1 MSNKKVLCIKNSRVT
16 YTKNMKLLIKLK
28 IFLLVCICVLS
39 SCCFY
44 GCSTQKIKLYD
55 INTNQIKTLSL
66 EDYVAGVT
74 AAEIDTSFSTQAI
87 AAQSVIART
96 FALWFKNN
104 NLCKYEGADISN
116 DITEAQAYTSDIPE
130 SIKKICNTTKGEV
143 LKYNNKLFLPY
154 YCSNCGGYSSL
165 AQDVFN
171 GNTSSYTSAVETKE
185 TAENS
190 KNYSWQ
196 ATVEKSTIL
205 HAMQKLNK
213 SLASVNSFTIGK
225 TDSSNRAL
233 TFIVGGTEVNA
244 NDFRLAIGSTIFKS
258 CKLTNIE
265 ISANSITFSGLG
277 YGHGV
282 GLSQWGANIM
292 GASNISYNNILL
304 YYYKNCQI
312 EKI

>member
-1 MSNKKVLCIKNSRVT
+1 MSNKKVSCIKINKVI
-16 YTKNMKLLIKLK
+16 YTKNMRVLINLK
-28 IFLLVCICVLS
+28 IFLLVSLFVFSPFLFC
-39 SCCFY
+39 
-44 GCSTQKIKLYD
+44 GCSQNKIKLYD

-116 DITEAQAYTSDIPE
+116 DITEAQAYTSEIPE
-130 SIKKICNTTKGEV
+130 NIKKISNSTKGQV
-143 LKYNNKLFLPY
+143 LKYNNQLFLPY
-154 YCSNCGGYSSL
+154 YCSNCGGKSSL
-165 AQDVFN
+165 ASDVFS
-171 GNTSSYTSAVETKE
+171 GNTSTYTSAVKTQETPD
-185 TAENS
+185 NS
-190 KNYSWQ
+190 KNYYWTS
-196 ATVEKSTIL
+196 TIEKSTIL

-213 SLASVNSFTIGK
+213 SVASINSFSVGK
-225 TDSSNRAL
+225 TDESNRAL
-233 TFIVGGTEVNA
+233 TFIIGGIEVNA
-244 NDFRLAIGSTIFKS
+244 NDFRLAVGSTIFKS
-258 CKLTNIE
+258 CKITNITINTE
-265 ISANSITFSGLG
+265 SITFSGLG

-292 GASNISYNNILL
+292 GSSNISYNNILL

-312 EKI
+312 DKI